1 MTPLRLWPSHLRLLA
16 AAFMFVSVA
25 GYAAGLVFMA
35 YNTSGEP
42 QGIVDHYAG
51 NEEELQFGKSGAEML
66 EIVHTHLLGM
76 GLLFFA
82 TGGLFAFT
90 DFPRRFRG
98 VVMVDTMLSL
108 LTTFGS
114 LWLISLGWS
123 AAVWILY
130 PSSVIMVIGFLLM
143 TTVVTWNCLTPSRH
157 PLPGADAVIMHGRRP
172 AHDPR

>member
-1 MTPLRLWPSHLRLLA
+1 MTPLRLWPSHLRLLV

-35 YNTSGEP
+35 HNTSGQP

-51 NEEELQFGKSGAEML
+51 NEDEMQFGKSGGEML

-76 GLLFFA
+76 GLLFLA
-82 TGGLFAFT
+82 TGGIFAFT
-90 DFPRRFRG
+90 DFPRRFQG

-123 AAVWILY
+123 AALWILG
-130 PSSVIMVIGFLLM
+130 PSSVLMVAGFGLM
-143 TTVVTWNCLTPSRH
+143 ATVIIWNCLTP
-157 PLPGADAVIMHGRRP
+157 RRSP
-172 AHDPR
+172 SSARPS

>member
-1 MTPLRLWPSHLRLLA
+1 MTPLRLWPSRLRLLV
-16 AAFMFVSVA
+16 AAFIFVSVA
-25 GYAAGLVFMA
+25 GYAAGLAFMA
-35 YNTSGEP
+35 YNTSGQP

-76 GLLFFA
+76 GLLFLA
-82 TGGLFAFT
+82 TGVLFAFT
-90 DFPRRFRG
+90 DFPRRFQG

-123 AAVWILY
+123 AALWILG
-130 PSSVIMVIGFLLM
+130 PSSIMMVAGFGLMAAVII
-143 TTVVTWNCLTPSRH
+143 WNCLTPHRAPS
-157 PLPGADAVIMHGRRP
+157 AANTS
-172 AHDPR
+172 